1 MIKLAI
7 CFYILCL
14 SIGALT
20 AAFRFFLDVKKWHS
34 PEEKTIISPAA
45 EQITEHYK
53 NESEVSIDDVFI
65 DSFTE
70 VYAGESC
77 KSDS

>member
-14 SIGALT
+14 SIGALS
-20 AAFRFFLDVKKWHS
+20 AAFRFFIDIKKWHS

-45 EQITEHYK
+45 KQINEYYK
-53 NESEVSIDDVFI
+53 NESEVSIDDVI
-65 DSFTE
+65 DFTSSE
-70 VYAGESC
+70 VHAGKSC
-77 KSDS
+77 ESDS